1 MTVGDVFRMTKE
13 IPAELEKK
21 IIEMP
26 EYRQGVNK
34 VRVRLKNGAVYKN
47 VFIAWGHEIVKVGDS
62 NVIPFD
68 ANDIVE
74 LENDL

>member
-1 MTVGDVFRMTKE
+1 MTNEISKE
-13 IPAELEKK
+13 LKK
-21 IIEMP
+21 RILEMP
-26 EYRQGVNK
+26 EDRKGLNT